1 MGPGVTVTVPAVTAG
16 LPAVARPPALPGS
29 VVRFRA
35 VERAALGGS
44 LAFATFTAMSKK
56 MRFCSGSAAF
66 RATHPKFLFHL
77 EIACVQDGI
86 SFISDSVS

>member
-1 MGPGVTVTVPAVTAG
+1 MPGVTVTVPAVTAG
-16 LPAVARPPALPGS
+16 LPAIARPPVLPGEHG
-29 VVRFRA
+29 A
-35 VERAALGGS
+35 VQGCGTGYSRWQPG
-44 LAFATFTAMSKK
+44 FHDFTAMSKK

-86 SFISDSVS
+86 SFISDSLS